1 MIIDYLQDK
10 IKFMGDWLMA
20 HEKEL
25 FIGLLVIL
33 SSTLAYGLGR
43 LTKLEANQAP
53 VTITPVPSSTPQTI
67 QIVDKVSSDNRL
79 VASKKGT
86 KYYYPWCSSKAIKVE
101 NRIYFLTASAAETA
115 GYTRAANCQP
125 KP

>member
-1 MIIDYLQDK
+1 MLNGLNK
-10 IKFMGDWLMA
+10 IKIWLKA

-25 FIGLLVIL
+25 FVGLLVVL

-43 LTKLEANQAP
+43 LTKLEANRAP
-53 VTITPVPSSTPQTI
+53 VTITPASSSTPQTI
-67 QIVDKVSSDNRL
+67 KVIETESSDNRI

-86 KYYYPWCSSKAIKVE
+86 KYYFPWCGSSKAIKVE
-101 NRIYFLTASAAETA
+101 NRIYFISASVAEAA
-115 GYTRAANCQP
+115 GYTRAGNCQP

>member
-1 MIIDYLQDK
+1 
-10 IKFMGDWLMA
+10 MA
-20 HEKEL
+20 HEKEV
-25 FIGLLVIL
+25 FIGLLVVL
-33 SSTLAYGLGR
+33 SSSLSFGLGR
-43 LTKLEANQAP
+43 LTKLEENQAP
-53 VTITPVPSSTPQTI
+53 VTITNATSSIRQTI
-67 QIVDKVSSDNRL
+67 QVVDEVSTDNRI

-101 NRIYFLTASAAETA
+101 NRRYFMSASAAELA